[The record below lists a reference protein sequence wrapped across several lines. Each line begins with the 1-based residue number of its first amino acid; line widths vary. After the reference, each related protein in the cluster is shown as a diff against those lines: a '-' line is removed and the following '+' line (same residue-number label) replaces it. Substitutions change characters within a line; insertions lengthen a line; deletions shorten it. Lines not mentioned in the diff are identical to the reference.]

1 MLLITET
8 EFSCVKGSG
17 GQGLSLVTKLPY
29 MNFLS
34 CQMKGWIRCSWGW
47 HLAIKFYEDCL
58 SCEWWLS
65 HLALSERCL
74 SCTKILHICVCMSV
88 CVCDT
93 YETRSLYIW
102 NNFIKEE
109 HVGPQEI
116 EYIWEHGS
124 HAHHGGMFVIVRE
137 LTPHM
142 ERQVVWTGTVVGTRL
157 KSQVC
162 LAETLKNSAQS
173 QLSRTKCWAYLGK
186 CKTQLS
192 LPLVPLV
199 GSMED
204 RCTNFL
210 ETLRS

>member
-93 YETRSLYIW
+93 YETRW
-102 NNFIKEE
+102 NFIKEE

-116 EYIWEHGS
+116 EYIWEHSS

-142 ERQVVWTGTVVGTRL
+142 ERYFFHSTGGWCKAL
-157 KSQVC
+157 SPEPFGDIC
-162 LAETLKNSAQS
+162 YLAFQSLNRNSV
-173 QLSRTKCWAYLGK
+173 LFTELLLLC
-186 CKTQLS
+186 
-192 LPLVPLV
+192 
-199 GSMED
+199 
-204 RCTNFL
+204 
-210 ETLRS
+210 